1 MREWLLDLWENS
13 SAFERVARMLLLA
26 IAGAL
31 AAQDNP
37 PAWLVAFLSGLGGF
51 IAAGQKNPPQ

>member
-1 MREWLLDLWENS
+1 
-13 SAFERVARMLLLA
+13 MLLLA